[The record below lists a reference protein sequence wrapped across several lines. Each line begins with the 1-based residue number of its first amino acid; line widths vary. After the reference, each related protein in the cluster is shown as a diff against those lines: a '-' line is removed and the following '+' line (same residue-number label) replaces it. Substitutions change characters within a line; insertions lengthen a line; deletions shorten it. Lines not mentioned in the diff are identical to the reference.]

1 MDTTVSNPIQVL
13 THADKSAAHEQG
25 SRYARNKLEALGIV
39 EDAARTLGTSPT
51 YERWEAYRI
60 EWVAGHVAQNPDVTA
75 NAHDAA
81 WANFAA
87 LLDTLFGLTKPV
99 STSPA
104 AEKKRAERDKANE
117 ALLAKY
123 EDTPVIDLRDKLART
138 YQAMAQNPEN
148 ADLKKRQRELDK
160 VLKLRTSADNKAHGE
175 ELKRLRGEV
184 KDKVAKCTDIEKL
197 EAALEILDEYT
208 DLAYTIED

>member
-1 MDTTVSNPIQVL
+1 METTVANPIQVL
-13 THADKSAAHEQG
+13 NHADKSAAHEQG
-25 SRYARNKLEALGIV
+25 GRYARNKLEALRIV

-60 EWVAGHVAQNPDVTA
+60 EWVAGHVHQNPDVTA

-81 WANFAA
+81 WSVFAT
-87 LLDTLFGLTKPV
+87 LLDTMYGLTKPT
-99 STSPA
+99 STSPT

-184 KDKVAKCTDIEKL
+184 KEKAAKCTDIEKL
-197 EAALEILDEYT
+197 EAVLEILDEYT

>member
-25 SRYARNKLEALGIV
+25 ARYARNKIETFGIAQ
-39 EDAARTLGTSPT
+39 DAARTLGTEPT
-51 YERWEAYRI
+51 FERWEAYRI

-75 NAHDAA
+75 NAHDQA
-81 WANFAA
+81 WATFAT
-87 LLDTLFGLTKPV
+87 LLNTLFGLTKPV
-99 STSPA
+99 STRPT

-117 ALLAKY
+117 TLLAKY
-123 EDTPVIDLRDKLART
+123 EDTPVIELRDKLART
-138 YQAMAQNPEN
+138 YQAMAQNPTSTE
-148 ADLKKRQRELDK
+148 LKKAQKELDK
-160 VLKLRTSADNKAHGE
+160 VLKLRTSEENKAHGE